1 MNTMLLHA
9 SELQF
14 IHPVSHE
21 KITIEAG
28 LHSDFERVLGLLE
41 SM

>member
-14 IHPVSHE
+14 IHPVSCE
-21 KITIEAG
+21 IIIVKAELQDG
-28 LHSDFERVLGLLE
+28 FKRGLLIFTL
-41 SM
+41 